1 MPKSMS
7 LLLVCFVLIGCSDE
21 QEVYKTHARLAN
33 AGSLDG
39 PYGIIDVYAT
49 DTFGGR
55 MGFGFG
61 AVNGFPGKSA
71 DVGGLG
77 VPSFIAGHWVK
88 QNPDTMRNSVY
99 YRISSSIDSDL
110 AKKKIETLENY
121 YENYSTHWGTMQF
134 AVEGPRAMLYFSLG
148 CFRSNDC
155 TPRQNA
161 DPNGWVVRNPNGHGD
176 VVLLF
181 DGLGETS
188 SSPYPKSRLDT
199 RFLNFELAEYSGID
213 FSEVRDVDGQVAE
226 SAVEMPVYS
235 KVAWSEAINPDD
247 DLKHWKYRYYQFEH
261 SMDDPDAQ
269 EAKIQAYRQGAF
281 DGYPKQTYM
290 QYLLKGDNVKITYSV
305 SCYLPMTQC
314 TVTEDPQK
322 RWEYI
327 PEIDRYGVVLFSGK
341 AVMSDKPF
349 DGIPAPQ

>member
-1 MPKSMS
+1 MSKSVS
-7 LLLVCFVLIGCSDE
+7 LLFVCLMLIGCSDE

-61 AVNGFPGKSA
+61 AVNGFPGASA
-71 DVGGLG
+71 AAGGLG
-77 VPSFIAGHWVK
+77 VPNFIEGHWVK
-88 QNPDTMRNSVY
+88 EDPTTRRDSVY
-99 YRISSSIDSDL
+99 FRISSPIDSEL

-121 YENYSTHWGTMQF
+121 YENYSTRWGTMQF
-134 AVEGPRAMLYFSLG
+134 AVDGPKAMLFFTLN
-148 CFRSNDC
+148 CFDDC
-155 TPRQNA
+155 TPRKNA
-161 DPNGWVVRNPNGHGD
+161 DPNGWVIKDPLSLTD

-188 SSPYPKSRLDT
+188 PSPYPKSRLDT
-199 RFLNFELAEYSGID
+199 RFLYYELAEYSGID
-213 FSEVRDVDGQVAE
+213 FSKIRDVDGQIAE

-235 KVAWSEAINPDD
+235 KVAWSEAINPED
-247 DLKHWKYRYYQFEH
+247 DLKAWKYRYYKFEH
-261 SMDDPDAQ
+261 SMDDLDAQ

-281 DGYPKQTYM
+281 DGYLKQTYM
-290 QYLLKGDNVKITYSV
+290 QFLLEGDNVKITYSV

-341 AVMSDKPF
+341 ADMSDKPF

>member
-1 MPKSMS
+1 MSKFVS
-7 LLLVCFVLIGCSDE
+7 LLLVCLVLTGCSDD
-21 QEVYKTHARLAN
+21 QDVYKTHAQLAN

-77 VPSFIAGHWVK
+77 VPNFIAGHWVK

-99 YRISSSIDSDL
+99 FRISSPIDSDL
-110 AKKKIETLENY
+110 AKKKIKTLENY
-121 YENYSTHWGTMQF
+121 YENYSTHWGAMQF
-134 AVEGPRAMLYFSLG
+134 AVDGPKAMLFFTLN
-148 CFRSNDC
+148 CFDDC
-155 TPRQNA
+155 TPRKNA
-161 DPNGWVVRNPNGHGD
+161 DPNGWVIKDPRSLTD

-188 SSPYPKSRLDT
+188 PSPYPKSRLDT

-261 SMDDPDAQ
+261 SMDNPEAQ
-269 EAKIQAYRQGAF
+269 ESKIQAYRQGAF
-281 DGYPKQTYM
+281 DGYLKQTYM
-290 QYLLKGDNVKITYSV
+290 QFLLKGDNVKITYSV
-305 SCYLPMTQC
+305 SCYMPMTQC
-314 TVTEDPQK
+314 TVTEDPKK

-341 AVMSDKPF
+341 ADTSDKPF